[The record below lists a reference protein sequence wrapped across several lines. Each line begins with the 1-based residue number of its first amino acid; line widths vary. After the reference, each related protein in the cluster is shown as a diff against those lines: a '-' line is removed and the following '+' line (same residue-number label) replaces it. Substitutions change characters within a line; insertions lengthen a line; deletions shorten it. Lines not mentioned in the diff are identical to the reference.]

1 MRLYRSCFALV
12 ILLLSTFAF
21 SQDYDVLVR
30 NGRVIDGSGNPWF
43 RADVGIIGDRITFI
57 GAAAPD
63 VKAKRIVDASGLIVA
78 PGFIDMLGQSEDNM
92 LVDKRAVSKLTQ
104 GITTEI
110 TGEGSSIA
118 PTNDRARGGSMDFY
132 NTFHIVPDWLSLDEY
147 FQRMIQQGMG
157 VNLGTYVGAGQ
168 VRKMVIGGDNR
179 AASPDEIKAM
189 QEIVEDAMGD
199 GAMGVSSSLIYAPD
213 NYASTEEL
221 IALAKAAAAH
231 GGVYATHMRNEGAQE
246 FEALEETFRIGR
258 EAKIPVEIFHLKSSG
273 KENWGNM
280 PKVIAAIEQARAS
293 GLDVTAD
300 QYPYIASATS
310 LSAPIP
316 PKFHSGGTDAF
327 IDRLKD
333 PAQRAAI
340 RDEISK
346 QNGGGFENMFRG
358 VGGAQGI
365 LVTSCLNPELQK
377 KYQGKRLS
385 EIASAENKDPLDALM
400 DIVIADHDN
409 TGAVYFSMSEDDVRF
424 ALKQPWV
431 SVGTDF
437 GGVAPDGP
445 LAQFGGHPRGYGSFT
460 RILGKY
466 VREEKL
472 LRLEDAIRKFTSL
485 PAQRVR
491 LERRGLLRP
500 DYFADIT
507 IFNPDTVA
515 DRATFES
522 SSQISTGIEY
532 VFVNGVLAV
541 EHEQVTAQTG
551 GRPLRGPGYSMR
563 AYAPEGLQP
572 RGEIRG
578 VITDTEGWPIARVRI
593 TLIDATGKALGSFET
608 RKDGKYSIPDD
619 RPCEGCKVTAER
631 AGFTSQQ
638 RKVDY
643 NGLNPLSFSFA
654 LQREIPSQSGAIEQ
668 SVPKTEQK

>member
-1 MRLYRSCFALV
+1 MRPSRSWLVLFFCLFAA
-12 ILLLSTFAF
+12 TAF
-21 SQDYDVLVR
+21 SQDYDVLIR
-30 NGRVIDGSGNPWF
+30 NGRIVDGSGNPWF
-43 RADVGIIGDRITFI
+43 YGDVGIIRDRIVFVGKASPAI
-57 GAAAPD
+57 
-63 VKAKRIVDASGLIVA
+63 KAKRTIDATGLIVA

-118 PTNDRARGGSMDFY
+118 PTNDRARAGSMDFY
-132 NTFHIVPDWLSLDEY
+132 NTFHVVPDWLSLDEY
-147 FQRMIQQGMG
+147 FARMIKQGMG

-168 VRKMVIGGDNR
+168 VRRMVIGNDNR
-179 AASPDEIKAM
+179 PATPDELKAM

-231 GGVYATHMRNEGAQE
+231 GGIYATHMRNEGAQE
-246 FEALEETFRIGR
+246 SEALEETFRIGR
-258 EAKIPVEIFHLKSSG
+258 EGQIPVEIFHLKVSG
-273 KENWGNM
+273 QENWGRM
-280 PKVIAAIEQARAS
+280 PKVIASIEEARAS

-316 PKFHSGGTDAF
+316 PKFHAGGNEAF
-327 IDRLKD
+327 IARLKD
-333 PAQRAAI
+333 PVQRAAI
-340 RDEISK
+340 KAEIGEK
-346 QNGGGFENMFRG
+346 IGGFENMFRG

-365 LVTSCLNPELQK
+365 LVTSVLNPELQK
-377 KYQGKRLS
+377 KYQGRRLS
-385 EIASAENKDPLDALM
+385 EIATSENKEPLDALM
-400 DIVIADHDN
+400 DLVIADRDN
-409 TGAVYFSMSEDDVRF
+409 VGAVYFSMNEDDVKY

-466 VREEKL
+466 VRDEKL

-485 PAQRVR
+485 PAQRER
-491 LERRGLLRP
+491 LFQRGLIRP
-500 DYFADIT
+500 DFFADIT

-515 DRATFES
+515 DVATFEKS
-522 SSQISTGIEY
+522 AQISTGIEY
-532 VFVNGVLAV
+532 VLVNGVLAV
-541 EHEQVTAQTG
+541 EHEKVTPETG

-563 AYAPEGLQP
+563 AYSPEGLP
-572 RGEIRG
+572 VRGELKG
-578 VITDTEGWPIARVRI
+578 VITDSDGWPVPRTQV
-593 TLIDATGKALGSFET
+593 TLSDATGKSLATFET
-608 RKDGKYSIPDD
+608 KKDGKYAIAWEQ
-619 RPCEGCKVTAER
+619 PCAKCTIAVER
-631 AGFTSQQ
+631 TGFESQ
-638 RKVDY
+638 RRGVDY
-643 NGLNPLSFSFA
+643 NGVNSLWFSFA
-654 LQREIPSQSGAIEQ
+654 LRRSGSATKGVDTP
-668 SVPKTEQK
+668 SVPNP